1 MGDLDSGTPAYT
13 RSVFDGDHD
22 SGDRSGS
29 SGDGSRGQSPK
40 PRFDPT
46 SLETP
51 PPGAWGAAGD
61 SASGAAAVPTSPG
74 CGHVPDDHTAT
85 RDIAPGSDATV
96 VGAGSLGGDSI
107 IGMSTRLPS
116 VEGYDIVRCIGHGG
130 MGVVYEGVQQAT
142 GRRVAIKFL
151 LELTHG
157 SENARHRFEREVE
170 VVARLQHPGIVR
182 IIDSGVRKGRYFYV
196 MDFVGGKPM
205 DECLVAGA
213 ADIPTVLRAVVDVCE
228 AVDYAHQRGV
238 LHRDLKPSNVLMD
251 PQGRCYLLDFGV
263 AKEVGGAQTQRTL
276 TIAGEGQIIGTVAYM
291 SPEQANGKADEASV
305 RTDVY
310 SMGVIAYELLSG
322 KLPIECDGALKDV
335 LTAISEQDP
344 PPPSSHRAA
353 ISRDIDAV
361 LLKALEKSPDRR
373 YATVGELALD
383 LRRCLTGE
391 PVTARHLSTAGR
403 TWRWITRHSAISAT
417 VASAAAVI
425 VITSSILIYR
435 IVQERDR
442 ANENAAQTLKNL
454 ELANNNFMLLR
465 DVIEAADPDRSGE
478 ITVAQMLDSATSR
491 LDKVPPESAPT
502 EAAVRE
508 IIGSVY
514 RKLARYEKAEATLR
528 RALTIR
534 EQQQPIEKAPLAEC
548 LHNLAATLYWQGN
561 FTEAKSYYERSLAL
575 RREIYPA
582 DHRDIATSL
591 THLAACELEIGD
603 PDTAH
608 RLYTEALNIR
618 TRLYAGAEHEEIA
631 QAMNNLAKSYMEDEE
646 FGRAESLFRDSLAM
660 IMRLR
665 GEQYVGTA
673 AVSQNLA
680 RCLFEKGDATAALE
694 AYDRALAI
702 RQARFPNGH
711 PVVAATLAGMA
722 RTNLS
727 LGNVDAA
734 VDQARQAVD
743 MVVRLKQEQLPEAA
757 EARSVL
763 GSALLSAGKPAE
775 AADALR
781 LAQETLTGVRP
792 PPRLQLA
799 TVELEL
805 AAAARISSGSSE
817 ADERI
822 ARAFAALRAARPAGS
837 IVLARHRDRLLAM
850 GIPAALFELGAA
862 TKP

>member
-1 MGDLDSGTPAYT
+1 M
-13 RSVFDGDHD
+13 
-22 SGDRSGS
+22 
-29 SGDGSRGQSPK
+29 
-40 PRFDPT
+40 
-46 SLETP
+46 
-51 PPGAWGAAGD
+51 
-61 SASGAAAVPTSPG
+61 
-74 CGHVPDDHTAT
+74 AT
-85 RDIAPGSDATV
+85 RDLSPGADATV
-96 VGAGSLGGDSI
+96 AGAGSLGGDSI

-116 VEGYDIVRCIGHGG
+116 VEGYDVIRCIGHGG
-130 MGVVYEGVQQAT
+130 MGVVYEGMQQAT

-205 DECLVAGA
+205 DECLAAGT
-213 ADIPTVLRAVVDVCE
+213 ADIPTVLRAVIDVCE

-238 LHRDLKPSNVLMD
+238 LHRDLKPSNILMD
-251 PQGRCYLLDFGV
+251 AQGRCYLLDFGV
-263 AKEVGGAQTQRTL
+263 AKEMGSTQTQRTL

-335 LTAISEQDP
+335 LTAISDQDP
-344 PPPSSHRAA
+344 PAPSSHRAE

-361 LLKALEKSPDRR
+361 LLKALEKAPERR
-373 YATVGELALD
+373 YATVAELAMD

-403 TWRWITRHSAISAT
+403 SWRWIVRHSAISAT
-417 VASAAAVI
+417 VATAAAVI
-425 VITSSILIYR
+425 VVTSSILIYR

-442 ANENAAQTLKNL
+442 ANENAAQTLRNL

-465 DVIEAADPDRSGE
+465 DVLEAADPDRSGE
-478 ITVAQMLDSATSR
+478 ITVAQMLDSATNR

-514 RKLARYEKAEATLR
+514 RKLARYDKAEATLR

-534 EQQQPIEKAPLAEC
+534 EQQQPIEKAPLADC

-561 FTEAKSYYERSLAL
+561 FTEAKGFYERSLAI

-582 DHRDIATSL
+582 DHRDVATSL

-603 PDTAH
+603 PGRAH
-608 RLYTEALNIR
+608 RLYTDALNIR
-618 TRLYAGAEHEEIA
+618 TRLLGSEHEEVA

-646 FGRAESLFRDSLAM
+646 FGRAEALFRDSLAM

-680 RCLFEKGDATAALE
+680 RCLYEKGDPTAALD

-702 RQARFPNGH
+702 RKARFPNGH

-734 VDQARQAVD
+734 LSQAQQAVD

-757 EARSVL
+757 EAHAVL
-763 GSALLSAGKPAE
+763 GSSLLSAGKPAE
-775 AADALR
+775 AAAALR
-781 LAQETLTGVRP
+781 LARQTLAGVRP

-799 TVELEL
+799 TVDLEL
-805 AAAARISSGSSE
+805 AAA
-817 ADERI
+817 ERI
-822 ARAFAALRAARPAGS
+822 ASGNTEADARITLAFGAMRAARPASS
-837 IVLARHRDRLLAM
+837 IVLARQHDRLLAM
-850 GIPAALFELGAA
+850 GIPATLLEVNAALA
-862 TKP
+862 P

>member
-1 MGDLDSGTPAYT
+1 
-13 RSVFDGDHD
+13 VFDGDRD
-22 SGDRSGS
+22 SEDRSGS

-61 SASGAAAVPTSPG
+61 SSSGAPAVPTIPG
-74 CGHVPDDHTAT
+74 RGNVADDHTAT

-107 IGMSTRLPS
+107 VGMSTRLPS

-196 MDFVGGKPM
+196 MDFVAGKPM
-205 DECLVAGA
+205 DECLVAGT
-213 ADIPTVLRAVVDVCE
+213 ADIPTVLRAVIDVCE

-238 LHRDLKPSNVLMD
+238 LHRDLKPSNILMD

-310 SMGVIAYELLSG
+310 SMGVIAYEMLSG
-322 KLPIECDGALKDV
+322 KLPIDCDGALKDV

-373 YATVGELALD
+373 YATVGELAQD

-391 PVTARHLSTAGR
+391 PVTARHLSSAGR
-403 TWRWITRHSAISAT
+403 AWRWVVRHSAISAT
-417 VASAAAVI
+417 VAIAAAVI
-425 VITSSILIYR
+425 VITSSVLVYR
-435 IVQERDR
+435 IVQER
-442 ANENAAQTLKNL
+442 NQTLKNL

-528 RALTIR
+528 RALAIR
-534 EQQQPIEKAPLAEC
+534 EQQQPIEKAPLADC

-561 FTEAKSYYERSLAL
+561 FTEAKGYYERSLAL

-603 PDTAH
+603 PDMAH
-608 RLYTEALNIR
+608 RLYTDALNIR
-618 TRLYAGAEHEEIA
+618 TRLLGSEHEEVA

-646 FGRAESLFRDSLAM
+646 FDRAEGLFRDSLAM

-680 RCLFEKGDATAALE
+680 RCLYEKGDASAALV
-694 AYDRALAI
+694 AYERALAI

-711 PVVAATLAGMA
+711 PSIAATLAGMA

-734 VDQARQAVD
+734 VEQARQAVD

-763 GSALLSAGKPAE
+763 GSALLSAGRPAE
-775 AADALR
+775 AADVLR
-781 LAQETLTGVRP
+781 QAYQTLLGVRP

-799 TVELEL
+799 LVDVEL
-805 AAAARISSGSSE
+805 AAA
-817 ADERI
+817 ERI
-822 ARAFAALRAARPAGS
+822 AGTGADADQRLATTFTSLRAARPDGT
-837 IVLARHRDRLLAM
+837 IMLKRQRDRLLAM
-850 GIPAALFELGAA
+850 GIPANLLDVPVG
-862 TKP
+862 PGS